1 MIRILIKSVKFD
13 AEMDGEFYDIEDEET
28 RWKEKIITLDCEKED
43 VIENLL
49 NYISDASGW
58 CVNEVDYKVV

>member
-13 AEMDGEFYDIEDEET
+13 NEMDGEFYDIEDEET
-28 RWKEKIITLDCEKED
+28 NWKNKIITLDCEKED
-43 VIENLL
+43 VIEQLL
-49 NYISDASGW
+49 NYISDTSGW

>member
-1 MIRILIKSVKFD
+1 MITILIKSVKFD
-13 AEMDGEFYDIEDEET
+13 NEMDGEFYDIEDEEA
-28 RWKEKIITLDCEKED
+28 RWKEKVVTLDCEKED
-43 VIENLL
+43 VIEQLL

>member
-1 MIRILIKSVKFD
+1 MITILVKSVKFD
-13 AEMDGEFYDIEDEET
+13 NEMDGEFYDIEDEEA
-28 RWKEKIITLDCEKED
+28 RWKEKIVTLDCEKED
-43 VIENLL
+43 VIEQLL

>member
-1 MIRILIKSVKFD
+1 MITILVKSVKFD
-13 AEMDGEFYDIEDEET
+13 NEMDGEFYDIEDEET
-28 RWKEKIITLDCEKED
+28 RWKEKIITLDCEQEN
-43 VIENLL
+43 VIEQLL

>member
-1 MIRILIKSVKFD
+1 MITILVKSVKFD
-13 AEMDGEFYDIEDEET
+13 NEMDGEFYDIEDEEA
-28 RWKEKIITLDCEKED
+28 RWKEKVVTLDCEKED
-43 VIENLL
+43 VIEQLL